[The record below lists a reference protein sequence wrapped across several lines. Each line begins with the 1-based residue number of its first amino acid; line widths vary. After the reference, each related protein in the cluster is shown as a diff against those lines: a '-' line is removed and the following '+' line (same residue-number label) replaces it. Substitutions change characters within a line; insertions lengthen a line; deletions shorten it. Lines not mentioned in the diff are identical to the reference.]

1 MAHNN
6 GKTVQPKTTRL
17 RFLLGGGGKR
27 TIDED
32 VAVPIVL
39 RYLVAI
45 FCKKILSEKVTINE
59 YDNGSDWEYHFTSC
73 DCLENSR
80 CSKKGV
86 MIVRVNNQTLIV
98 V

>member
-1 MAHNN
+1 M
-6 GKTVQPKTTRL
+6 
-17 RFLLGGGGKR
+17 GGGGER

-32 VAVPIVL
+32 VMPIVL

-59 YDNGSDWEYHFTSC
+59 CGNGSDWGYHLTSC

-80 CSKKGV
+80 RSKKGGYDC
-86 MIVRVNNQTLIV
+86 TGK
-98 V
+98 